1 MVLFQ
6 PDYINRLI
14 ELGDADA
21 EARADEIDTFIRAG
35 TASVADGGPDQ
46 TV

>member
-6 PDYINRLI
+6 PDYLRRLI

-21 EARADEIDTFIRAG
+21 EARADEIDAFIRAG
-35 TASVADGGPDQ
+35 AVSAVGDGSDP
-46 TV
+46 TF

>member
-6 PDYINRLI
+6 PDYISRLI

-35 TASVADGGPDQ
+35 TTSAVGSGPDP